1 MYHVE
6 RRNGPPLTTKR
17 EIIMASYS
25 ATMIVTGT
33 TGKPMSSGGSFANIN
48 IDGRLSLDAAIAIA
62 RETFKKECNFNKQ
75 DYLGFAIE
83 KTARFV
89 NYKSPKMVDTTLT
102 ARQVNFLL

>member
-1 MYHVE
+1 M
-6 RRNGPPLTTKR
+6 P
-17 EIIMASYS
+17 SYS

-33 TGKPMSSGGSFANIN
+33 TGKPMSGGGSFANIN